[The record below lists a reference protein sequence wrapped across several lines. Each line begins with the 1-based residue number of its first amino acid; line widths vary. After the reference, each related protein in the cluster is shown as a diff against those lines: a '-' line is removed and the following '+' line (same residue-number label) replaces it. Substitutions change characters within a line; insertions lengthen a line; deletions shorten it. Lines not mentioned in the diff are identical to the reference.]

1 MKQPSKV
8 LKLLRWQSRDIGV
21 RTMSGKANLKF
32 NPFELSSV
40 DVEKFI
46 VPTIRTKREFRLWS
60 FVLRRRL
67 FAVRLLTLIHNLNPS
82 VPPTQVFN
90 HYRYLYCPK
99 CKTIKVRFSD
109 GKKVL
114 HCECG
119 EALQSLVVPILKEQC
134 PKCGKTRI
142 IDPITLIGR
151 CPCGLW
157 DYLAA
162 VFRGLQDLLR
172 SERASEVVSELVE
185 MLYRFNVAQAP
196 DAAKGDEEDDQVEG
210 ECANDDETSST
221 AI

>member
-1 MKQPSKV
+1 MKRSSKV
-8 LKLLRWQSRDIGV
+8 LKLLGRQSRDVGV
-21 RTMSGKANLKF
+21 KAMSRKANIRF

-40 DVEKFI
+40 DVEKFV

-99 CKTIKVRFSD
+99 CKTIKARFSD
-109 GKKVL
+109 GRMVT

-151 CPCGLW
+151 CSCGLW

-162 VFRGLQDLLR
+162 IFRGLQDLLR
-172 SERASEVVSELVE
+172 SERASEVISELVE

-196 DAAKGDEEDDQVEG
+196 DAAKGGGDNQVEG
-210 ECANDDETSST
+210 EWANDDETSSS

>member
-1 MKQPSKV
+1 MKRSSKV
-8 LKLLRWQSRDIGV
+8 LKLLGRQSRDIGV
-21 RTMSGKANLKF
+21 KAMSRKVNLKF

-40 DVEKFI
+40 DIEKFI

-99 CKTIKVRFSD
+99 CKTIKARFSD

-185 MLYRFNVAQAP
+185 MLYRFNVAQVP
-196 DAAKGDEEDDQVEG
+196 DNNQVEG
-210 ECANDDETSST
+210 ESVDDDETASA

>member
-1 MKQPSKV
+1 MKRSSKV
-8 LKLLRWQSRDIGV
+8 LKLLRWQSRVTGV
-21 RTMSGKANLKF
+21 KAMSKRAAFKF

-40 DVEKFI
+40 DIEKFI
-46 VPTIRTKREFRLWS
+46 VPSIRTKREFRLWS

-99 CKTIKVRFSD
+99 CRTIKARFSD
-109 GKKVL
+109 GKMVT

-119 EALQSLVVPILKEQC
+119 EALQSLIVPILKEQC

-162 VFRGLQDLLR
+162 TFRGLQDLLR
-172 SERASEVVSELVE
+172 SERASEVISELVE
-185 MLYRFNVAQAP
+185 MFYRFNVAHVP
-196 DAAKGDEEDDQVEG
+196 ISDQVEG
-210 ECANDDETSST
+210 EDVDDDETAST
-221 AI
+221 AV

>member
-1 MKQPSKV
+1 M
-8 LKLLRWQSRDIGV
+8 GV
-21 RTMSGKANLKF
+21 IMPRKATLKF

-40 DVEKFI
+40 DIERFV
-46 VPTIRTKREFRLWS
+46 VPTIRTKQEFYLWS

-67 FAVRLLTLIHNLNPS
+67 FAARLLTLIHNLNPN
-82 VPPTQVFN
+82 VPPTHSFN

-99 CKTIKVRFSD
+99 CQKIQARFSD

-114 HCECG
+114 RCECG

-142 IDPITLIGR
+142 IDPITFIGR

-162 VFRGLQDLLR
+162 TFRSLQDVLR
-172 SERASEVVSELVE
+172 SERSSEAISELVE
-185 MLYRFNVAQAP
+185 MLYRFNVAQVP
-196 DAAKGDEEDDQVEG
+196 EG
-210 ECANDDETSST
+210 EGSELGSDNQVDMVSPSGDETSS
-221 AI
+221 AAVG

>member
-1 MKQPSKV
+1 MKRSSKV
-8 LKLLRWQSRDIGV
+8 LKLLRRQSRDTGV
-21 RTMSGKANLKF
+21 KAMSRKVNLKF

-40 DVEKFI
+40 DVEKFV

-99 CKTIKVRFSD
+99 CKTIKARFSD

-151 CPCGLW
+151 CSCGLW

-162 VFRGLQDLLR
+162 IFRGLQDLLR
-172 SERASEVVSELVE
+172 SERASEVISELVE

-196 DAAKGDEEDDQVEG
+196 DAAKGGGDNQVEG
-210 ECANDDETSST
+210 EWANDDETSSS

>member
-1 MKQPSKV
+1 MKRSSKV
-8 LKLLRWQSRDIGV
+8 LKLLRQSRDIGV
-21 RTMSGKANLKF
+21 KAMSRKVNLKF

-40 DVEKFI
+40 DIEKFV
-46 VPTIRTKREFRLWS
+46 VPSIRTKREFYLWS

-90 HYRYLYCPK
+90 HYRFLYCPK
-99 CKTIKVRFSD
+99 CKTIKARFSD
-109 GKKVL
+109 GKMVL

-142 IDPITLIGR
+142 IDPITFIGR

-162 VFRGLQDLLR
+162 TFRGLQDLLR

-185 MLYRFNVAQAP
+185 MLYRFNVAQVP
-196 DAAKGDEEDDQVEG
+196 DNDQVEQ
-210 ECANDDETSST
+210 ENLSDDET
-221 AI
+221 ALAVI

>member
-1 MKQPSKV
+1 MLRKV
-8 LKLLRWQSRDIGV
+8 
-21 RTMSGKANLKF
+21 NLKF
-32 NPFELSSV
+32 NPFELTSV
-40 DVEKFI
+40 DIEKFI
-46 VPTIRTKREFRLWS
+46 VPSIRTKQEFYLWS

-67 FAVRLLTLIHNLNPS
+67 FATCLLTLIHNLNPS

-99 CKTIKVRFSD
+99 CKTIKARFSD

-162 VFRGLQDLLR
+162 TFRGLQDLLR

-196 DAAKGDEEDDQVEG
+196 DATRDDDDDQQVG
-210 ECANDDETSST
+210 GDLSDDETT
-221 AI
+221 PAVI